1 MRLFVAIN
9 FDKNTKKRIQQ
20 VQRRLEASA
29 DGSFTH
35 LENMHLTLV
44 FIGEVEESRLDGLK
58 ATLEKIRAPKMTLE
72 FSSTG
77 FFKRSGGD
85 IWWIGINKNE
95 ELSRLQSIVYEKI
108 KRAGFSLQPNN
119 FKAHITLAR
128 RVKTKEMIDKAELLG
143 SFFSATVDSFS
154 LMLSH
159 RVGGRLVYTEL
170 ENYPKH

>member
-1 MRLFVAIN
+1 
-9 FDKNTKKRIQQ
+9 
-20 VQRRLEASA
+20 
-29 DGSFTH
+29 
-35 LENMHLTLV
+35 
-44 FIGEVEESRLDGLK
+44 
-58 ATLEKIRAPKMTLE
+58 MTLE